1 MPARAEEV
9 EEAEEEG
16 VEIRYLVTPTKI
28 IGEDG
33 RVTGMECIRVELG
46 APDESGRRRP
56 IPIDGSE
63 FVADVD
69 MVIPAISQSSDLAF
83 LKDTGI
89 ETLKGNRIKADK
101 NYMTT
106 LSGVFA
112 GGDAVTGPATVI
124 EAVGVGKRA
133 AISIDR
139 YLRDEPFPE
148 QEEKE
153 GIRFLDAFHR
163 RESRLAFPRMGKSSG
178 KPCEYSP
185 PSPGQSGRS

>member
-83 LKDTGI
+83 
-89 ETLKGNRIKADK
+89 
-101 NYMTT
+101 
-106 LSGVFA
+106 
-112 GGDAVTGPATVI
+112 
-124 EAVGVGKRA
+124 
-133 AISIDR
+133 
-139 YLRDEPFPE
+139 
-148 QEEKE
+148 
-153 GIRFLDAFHR
+153 
-163 RESRLAFPRMGKSSG
+163 
-178 KPCEYSP
+178 
-185 PSPGQSGRS
+185 